1 MKHQDRNR
9 IGLNHAGGPDNTHTG
24 ERPGGNRILLV
35 GAWDLPL
42 KMQYP
47 QCCGR
52 RQGAQGG
59 HWFVAL
65 DLETIGTKIT
75 RITPSSPP
83 PAPPTLSFCWAI
95 ETMLKAPQIRDER
108 ERERLISGLRG
119 APQRW
124 GVGRWLTLFWTC
136 TTGFEATPDA
146 AVLAQ
151 KKRPNQR
158 RVVERFR
165 LVGGW
170 ALAHHPTLS
179 PSGFQLLVTINSAKI
194 KCKKNP
200 KSKRGRSRWYQRAGE
215 TLTWVWSSLQTPPI
229 PRWDPKTCNDSG
241 WWEQFRRWLRERME
255 KREKP

>member
-95 ETMLKAPQIRDER
+95 ETMLILNLHHRIRSHPRCRSPRTKKAPKSETICREIQVGWGMSLSSPSNTISLRIPAARDDK
-108 ERERLISGLRG
+108 LH
-119 APQRW
+119 QNKM
-124 GVGRWLTLFWTC
+124 
-136 TTGFEATPDA
+136 
-146 AVLAQ
+146 Q
-151 KKRPNQR
+151 KK
-158 RVVERFR
+158 
-165 LVGGW
+165 
-170 ALAHHPTLS
+170 S
-179 PSGFQLLVTINSAKI
+179 KI
-194 KCKKNP
+194 KT
-200 KSKRGRSRWYQRAGE
+200 R
-215 TLTWVWSSLQTPPI
+215 
-229 PRWDPKTCNDSG
+229 
-241 WWEQFRRWLRERME
+241 
-255 KREKP
+255 